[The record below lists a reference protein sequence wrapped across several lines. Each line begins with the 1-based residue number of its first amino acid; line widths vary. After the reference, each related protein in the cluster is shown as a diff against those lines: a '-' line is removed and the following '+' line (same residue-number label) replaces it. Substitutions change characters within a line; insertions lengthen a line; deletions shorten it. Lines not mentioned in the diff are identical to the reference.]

1 MNHSGSG
8 LIGRVVQYA
17 VALLGI
23 IFFIMIFSGNT
34 AGIDGGLY
42 VTYAAFILSAGI
54 VVVFSLMGLTK
65 KSLIGMGLFAVL
77 LAVSYGMADGS
88 VRPEWGISEST
99 SKWIGAGIIMLIIAM
114 AGAVG
119 AIIYGEVT
127 RLFK

>member
-1 MNHSGSG
+1 MNQAGSG

-17 VALLGI
+17 IALLGI
-23 IFFIMIFSGNT
+23 VFFIMILSGNM

-42 VTYAAFILSAGI
+42 VTYAAFILSAG
-54 VVVFSLMGLTK
+54 VVLVFSLMGLNK

-77 LAVSYGMADGS
+77 LAVSYALADGS
-88 VRPEWGISEST
+88 VRPEWGISEAV
-99 SKWIGAGIIMLIIAM
+99 SKWIGAGIIMLTIAM

>member
-8 LIGRVVQYA
+8 LIGRIVQYA

-23 IFFIMIFSGNT
+23 VFFIMIYTGNT

-54 VVVFSLMGLTK
+54 VVVFSLLGLNK
-65 KSLIGMGLFAVL
+65 KSLLGIGLFVVL
-77 LAVSYGMADGS
+77 VAVSYGLADGS

-114 AGAVG
+114 VGAVG

-127 RLFK
+127 RLLK